1 MCVIRKNWT
10 LGKLNLFLHRSKKKN
25 MEFKATTI
33 AEFLQ
38 GTVEGNDQV
47 SVSNVS
53 KIEEGIPG
61 TLAFLAN
68 PKYEKFV
75 YDTQAS
81 IVLVRRD
88 FVPEKPI
95 SATLIRVDDPYQSMA
110 ALLELYQQAKGQKFG
125 IEQPSFI
132 DPSAK
137 TGDNIYVGAFAYIG
151 ANTVVGSS
159 SKIYPQV
166 FVGSNVKIGE
176 NTVIY
181 AGAKIYDDCV
191 IGNNCIIHAG
201 AVIGSDGFGFAPTA
215 DGSYKKIQQ
224 VGNVVIED
232 EVEIGANTTIDCSTM
247 GSTFIR
253 KGVKLDNLIQIAHNC
268 EVGENTVMAA
278 HVGIAGSTKVGKNC
292 VFGGQVGIAGHLT
305 IGDKV
310 TIGAMAG
317 VTNNI
322 KDGKIVLGA
331 PAMDH
336 DRALKSFVVYRR
348 LPEMRDALT
357 DLQKE
362 VKALKEKLK
371 DE

>member
-1 MCVIRKNWT
+1 
-10 LGKLNLFLHRSKKKN
+10 

-38 GTVEGNDQV
+38 GTVEGDDQV

-53 KIEEGIPG
+53 KIEDGKPG

-68 PKYEKFV
+68 PKYEKYV
-75 YDTQAS
+75 YDTKAS
-81 IVLVRRD
+81 IVLVRKD

-95 SATLIRVDDPYQSMA
+95 ASTLIRVEDPYQSMA
-110 ALLELYQQAKGQKFG
+110 ALLELYQQTKPQKFG

-137 TGDNIYVGAFAYIG
+137 TGDNIYIGAFAYIG
-151 ANTVVGSS
+151 AGSTIGNG
-159 SKIYPQV
+159 SKVYPQA
-166 FVGSNVKIGE
+166 FIGSNVTIGD
-176 NTVIY
+176 NTIIY
-181 AGAKIYDDCV
+181 PGVKIYDDCV

-201 AVIGSDGFGFAPTA
+201 AVIGSDGFGFAPTP

-224 VGNVVIED
+224 VGNVILED
-232 EVEIGANTTIDCSTM
+232 DVEIGANTTIDCSTM
-247 GSTFIR
+247 GSTIIR

-278 HVGIAGSTKVGKNC
+278 LVGIAGSTKVGKNC
-292 VFGGQVGIAGHLT
+292 VFGGQVGIAGHLN

-322 KDGKIVLGA
+322 KEGKIVLGA

-348 LPEMRDALT
+348 LPEMRDALS

-362 VKALKEKLK
+362 VKELKEKLK
-371 DE
+371 EE